1 MPSGHSGGSSS
12 GGHFGGGGFS
22 HSGGHFSGSH
32 SSSYSGGHF
41 GGTSR
46 VGGTGR
52 AVGFTPRPHRPFYQP
67 RVVVFGGRQVYLGT
81 GRASAVSVLG
91 ILIAIAV
98 IVTIFLGIGWANS
111 NDNDYLEYEAEI
123 NAIKTDYNKYQA
135 MAKYASENFG
145 YTVHGDVLYK
155 EEFENSGKYCIK
167 YTFDTLEGKV
177 DNGFSFYVYT
187 REQAIELEEN
197 GVVLALEK
205 PWLSANK
212 FTDSVP
218 LNYYG
223 TALED
228 DAEYLYY
235 CDLYNK
241 AVAEQ
246 DDSKNFMR
254 GAFLTSVGITVGLIL
269 LYVLVNATAKKA
281 TAEQIAAD
289 KQGTTTSADNKT
301 IPTGTWRCDYCST
314 LNDNAKER
322 CDGCGAKRQK

>member
-1 MPSGHSGGSSS
+1 MPSGHGASSG
-12 GGHFGGGGFS
+12 GGHFGGG
-22 HSGGHFSGSH
+22 H
-32 SSSYSGGHF
+32 SSSSFGGGHF
-41 GGTSR
+41 GGSR
-46 VGGTGR
+46 SSSSFGGGHFGGSR
-52 AVGFTPRPHRPFYQP
+52 ASFSPRPHRPFYQP

-123 NAIKTDYNKYQA
+123 NAIKSDYSKYQA
-135 MAKYASENFG
+135 MAKYASENVG

-167 YTFDTLEGKV
+167 YTFDTPAGKV

-187 REQAIELEEN
+187 REQAIELEEH

-205 PWLSANK
+205 PLLSANK

-218 LNYYG
+218 LDYYG

-235 CDLYNK
+235 CDLYNES
-241 AVAEQ
+241 VAEQ

-254 GAFLTSVGITVGLIL
+254 GAFLTSVGITVGLVL

-289 KQGTTTSADNKT
+289 KQGTTTSTDNKT
-301 IPTGTWRCDYCST
+301 IPTGTWRCEYCST

>member
-1 MPSGHSGGSSS
+1 MPSGHSGGSS
-12 GGHFGGGGFS
+12 GGHFGGGSFS
-22 HSGGHFSGSH
+22 HSGGHFSGSR
-32 SSSYSGGHF
+32 SSSSFSGGHF
-41 GGTSR
+41 GGSR
-46 VGGTGR
+46 
-52 AVGFTPRPHRPFYQP
+52 AGFTPRPHRPFYQP

-123 NAIKTDYNKYQA
+123 NAIKTEYNKYQA
-135 MAKYASENFG
+135 MAKYASENVG

-167 YTFDTLEGKV
+167 YTFDTPAGKV

-205 PWLSANK
+205 PLLSANK

-218 LNYYG
+218 LDYYG

-235 CDLYNK
+235 RNLYDE

-246 DDSKNFMR
+246 DDSKNFIR
-254 GAFLTSVGITVGLIL
+254 GAFLTSVGITVGLIV

-289 KQGTTTSADNKT
+289 KQGTTTSTDNKT
-301 IPTGTWRCDYCST
+301 VPAGTWRCEYCST
-314 LNDNAKER
+314 LNDNSKER
-322 CDGCGAKRQK
+322 CDGCGATRQK